1 MTQPGDNE
9 TTTVQWGDIRAM
21 EAEISRLRQEN
32 ERLRRVVDAARNIHL
47 IDGAD
52 NHRELRAAL
61 DALNETEG
69 E

>member
-1 MTQPGDNE
+1 MTQPSDNE
-9 TTTVQWGDIRAM
+9 TTTIQWSDIRAM

-32 ERLRRVVDAARNIHL
+32 ERLRRVADAARKIHL

-52 NHRELRAAL
+52 NHRELRAVL
-61 DALNETEG
+61 DALNKTEG